1 MDSTPS
7 SGNRA
12 GIVSLFLVAV
22 LLGVAFVVWLSVGA
36 PGSQPAD
43 AKATLVGRTA
53 SPSGAEA
60 APAGSTPGT
69 STAGSTSNPVRT
81 APKVGIVAGHW
92 QSDSGAV
99 CPDGLTEVSIN
110 LDVATRIVAILQ
122 SEGYDAEV
130 LAEFAPELDG
140 YVADAVVSVHAD
152 SCDVPG
158 ASGFKVARVSGSA
171 IPEEEDRLVDCLA
184 REYAQT
190 TGLVLHKDSITFD
203 MTRYHAFVEIDPLTP
218 GAIIELGFMGDDRWL
233 LTENSYTVARGV
245 ARGIACF
252 VEGD

>member
-1 MDSTPS
+1 MENTPS
-7 SGNRA
+7 SGGRVR
-12 GIVSLFLVAV
+12 IVSLFLVAV
-22 LLGVAFVVWLSVGA
+22 LLGIAFVVWLSVGA
-36 PGSQPAD
+36 PGSRPAD
-43 AKATLVGRTA
+43 AKATMVGATT
-53 SPSGAEA
+53 SPDGAEQTRA
-60 APAGSTPGT
+60 SATPGT
-69 STAGSTSNPVRT
+69 RATGTASDPVPT
-81 APKVGIVAGHW
+81 VPKVGIVAGHW

-110 LDVATRIVAILQ
+110 LDVATRVVAILQ

-130 LAEFAPELDG
+130 LAEFAPELNG

-158 ASGFKVARVSGSA
+158 ASGFKVARVAGSA
-171 IPEEEDRLVDCLA
+171 IPDEEDRLVECLV

-190 TGLVLHKDSITFD
+190 TGLAFHRDSITFD
-203 MTRYHAFVEIDPLTP
+203 MTRYHLFVEIDPQTP

-233 LTENSYTVARGV
+233 LTEDSFTVARGV